1 MNTIATSTMQSMHSR
16 FVAPSTKLTHHRSC
30 IQRTASSSSPTVQAS
45 AIQTVGDIMTTGK
58 IITCTKD
65 TSIDAALELLVD
77 NRITGLPV
85 VDSPDT
91 NIVIGVVSDFDLLAL
106 EGIGESDR
114 SSLFP
119 TAATDWETFF
129 EIQKLISKNA
139 GKSVGDVMTSTAIT
153 VTPDTSMLQA
163 ANVLLKRKFR
173 RLPVVDQ
180 QGKLVGILTRANII
194 KAALASRKNRSR
206 SAAADN

>member
-1 MNTIATSTMQSMHSR
+1 MQSMHSR

>member
-1 MNTIATSTMQSMHSR
+1 MQSMHSR
-16 FVAPSTKLTHHRSC
+16 FVAPSTKLFHQKTHHRSC
-30 IQRTASSSSPTVQAS
+30 IQRTASSSSSSSTIQAS

-153 VTPDTSMLQA
+153 VTQDTSMLQA

>member
-1 MNTIATSTMQSMHSR
+1 
-16 FVAPSTKLTHHRSC
+16 
-30 IQRTASSSSPTVQAS
+30 
-45 AIQTVGDIMTTGK
+45 MTTGK